1 MINKTLNQTYEA
13 GSARVFPLNNYI
25 TDYANTTSDHYP
37 VYSFFNFN
45 PGVGVKEINE
55 DEVLHVF
62 PNPAIDLLHL
72 TYAAGESITHANL
85 LSAMGT
91 ATSLTV
97 QQGTVQLN
105 RNELCAGMYVL
116 QVEFSNG
123 KKAVKKIVLK

>member
-1 MINKTLNQTYEA
+1 
-13 GSARVFPLNNYI
+13 
-25 TDYANTTSDHYP
+25 
-37 VYSFFNFN
+37 
-45 PGVGVKEINE
+45 
-55 DEVLHVF
+55 
-62 PNPAIDLLHL
+62 
-72 TYAAGESITHANL
+72 
-85 LSAMGT
+85 MGT